1 MAADR
6 RRCGLVAAA
15 GNFGFLIFWC
25 ATPEPALSSQRQRWP
40 AAMGSQSPHLGA
52 LMILTLKATSGAINY
67 QDGLLPDG
75 DHSLRESQRR
85 HRLTRLPTVLEFLGY
100 NLCCGL
106 HLAGPVYEISDYIA
120 WTEDKQLWAGS
131 KEMPRPRL
139 HEAAT
144 AAFARGLVA
153 MCLYVVLAPWAP
165 PGFILDS
172 AFRALPLWRRLG
184 YILFVGFVAR
194 WKYYFIW
201 SVAEA
206 AMILSGLGFS
216 GWREEKG
223 RKVAT
228 WDSARNVDIMAVEL
242 ATSTVDFPVHWNISV
257 SHWLRLCILKSLL
270 LMLVL
275 CLWCHLGGDCETTLT
290 LSAPDVYERLVQSGQ
305 KPGFRQ
311 LLATQVTSALWHGL
325 YPGYLVFF
333 VNMAIAI
340 AGSRVIYKW
349 QKAVPPKSAGAAR
362 VLMLG
367 HTLYTT
373 LTLNY
378 GAIGFLLLNGRD
390 TLAAFSSVLYL
401 GTALPCLVLA
411 AGKIIKLPRK
421 QAAAVNGSALQE
433 PCQPK
438 KEL

>member
-6 RRCGLVAAA
+6 RRCGLVAAV

-25 ATPEPALSSQRQRWP
+25 AAPQLAA
-40 AAMGSQSPHLGA
+40 AAMAVLASCGA
-52 LMILTLKATSGAINY
+52 LMILTLKATSAAINY
-67 QDGLLPDG
+67 QDGLLPDS
-75 DHSLRESQRR
+75 DPSLRESQRR

-131 KEMPRPRL
+131 KEMPRPRP

-165 PGFILDS
+165 PGFVLDS

-184 YILFVGFVAR
+184 YILLVGFVAR

-257 SHWLRLCILKSLL
+257 SHWLRFY
-270 LMLVL
+270 
-275 CLWCHLGGDCETTLT
+275 
-290 LSAPDVYERLVQSGQ
+290 VYERLVQSGQ

-325 YPGYLVFF
+325 YPGYLFFF

-349 QKAVPPKSAGAAR
+349 QKAVPPKSAAAAR

-411 AGKIIKLPRK
+411 AGKVIKLPRK

-433 PCQPK
+433 PSQPK